1 MALIDGHFEASV
13 MKHPGQG
20 ISFGW
25 ACGINLVP
33 EAKLMALIDGHFEAP
48 EMKHPG
54 QGISV
59 GWACGINLVPEARLR
74 DATKN
79 IF

>member
-25 ACGINLVP
+25 ACGINLVQ
-33 EAKLMALIDGHFEAP
+33 AHWTVYMVSSVHF
-48 EMKHPG
+48 K
-54 QGISV
+54 ISLTPV
-59 GWACGINLVPEARLR
+59 S
-74 DATKN
+74 T
-79 IF
+79 